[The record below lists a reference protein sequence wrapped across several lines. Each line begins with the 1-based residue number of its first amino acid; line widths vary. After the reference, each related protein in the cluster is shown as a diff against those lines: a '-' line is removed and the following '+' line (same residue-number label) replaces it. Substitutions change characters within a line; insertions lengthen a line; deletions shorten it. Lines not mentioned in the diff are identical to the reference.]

1 VELRDLVEL
10 QLNWDPAR
18 VAAPARACNGCG
30 DCRTQTADTRMCPIF
45 RILPAEESS
54 PRAKATLIRAVL
66 TGRMS
71 LSELTSET
79 FKQVADLCY
88 HCHMC
93 AQECPARVDIPRLM
107 TEGKGAYVSAKG
119 LHFGDAVMNRL
130 DVLGTLGGVAPRLS
144 NWVLGNR
151 QMRWLIDRTL
161 GIAQGRK
168 LPRLAARSFLRTAAR
183 RRLTK
188 PRRHQDVKVA
198 YFVDV
203 YANHHDPQLGEALVA
218 VLKHNG
224 VAVYVPPEQRQAG
237 TAAITSGSLDL
248 ARRLARHNTAVLAE
262 AIRQGYDVV
271 ATEPAAA
278 LSLKR
283 EYLYLLDDDDAR
295 LVAEN
300 SSEACAYLWNMHTK
314 GKLQLDLKPINATVG
329 YHLPCRMKAL
339 GVGTPG
345 QNLLRL
351 VPGLSVHTIDA
362 GCSGM
367 AGTFGLKR
375 ANYRTSLRVGW
386 GLISALRDPRLQ
398 AGATECSAC
407 RIQMEQ
413 GTAKPTVHPIKL
425 LALAYGLMP
434 ELSGLLTTSGEE
446 LLTT

>member
-1 VELRDLVEL
+1 MD
-10 QLNWDPAR
+10 
-18 VAAPARACNGCG
+18 
-30 DCRTQTADTRMCPIF
+30 
-45 RILPAEESS
+45 
-54 PRAKATLIRAVL
+54 
-66 TGRMS
+66 
-71 LSELTSET
+71 LSELTSDT

-130 DVLGTLGGVAPRLS
+130 DVLGALGGVAPRLA
-144 NWVLGNR
+144 NWALGNR
-151 QMRWLIDRTL
+151 QMRWLIEKTL

-188 PRRHQDVKVA
+188 PRRHQDVKIA
-198 YFVDV
+198 YFVDT

-224 VAVYVPPEQRQAG
+224 VAVYVPPEQRRP
-237 TAAITSGSLDL
+237 
-248 ARRLARHNTAVLAE
+248 ARRRSPADRSTWRGDWPGTTSAVLAE

-300 SSEACAYLWNMHTK
+300 SSEACTYLWNMHTK

-329 YHLPCRMKAL
+329 YHLPCRLKAL
-339 GVGTPG
+339 GVGSPG

-351 VPGLSVHTIDA
+351 IPGLSVQHD
-362 GCSGM
+362 
-367 AGTFGLKR
+367 R
-375 ANYRTSLRVGW
+375 R
-386 GLISALRDPRLQ
+386 
-398 AGATECSAC
+398 
-407 RIQMEQ
+407 
-413 GTAKPTVHPIKL
+413 
-425 LALAYGLMP
+425 
-434 ELSGLLTTSGEE
+434 GLLGHGRDVRPEASELPDQPPHRLGADLGASRSATSGRRDRMQRVPHPDG
-446 LLTT
+446 TRNRQTDRPSRSSSWRWPMG